1 MNRNPWLVPIG
12 VSCAFGLLGVLGL
25 YTVGRVP
32 SMGPGVNLA
41 MIGMSMVFSGLGT
54 RQLQAPTAFSMASVD
69 HHDAWG
75 HAHYGPSRP
84 ATAKE
89 GRTNGAVSVAVAV
102 LMVLIG
108 IFIGRV
114 VP

>member
-1 MNRNPWLVPIG
+1 MRSGWLVPFA
-12 VSCAFGLLGVLGL
+12 VSCAFGVVGVVGL

-32 SMGPGVNLA
+32 SIGPGVNLA
-41 MIGMSMVFSGLGT
+41 MIGMSMVFSVLGT
-54 RQLQAPTAFSMASVD
+54 RQLLAPTAFSMASVD

-75 HAHYGPSRP
+75 HAHFGPSRS

-102 LMVLIG
+102 LMLLIG